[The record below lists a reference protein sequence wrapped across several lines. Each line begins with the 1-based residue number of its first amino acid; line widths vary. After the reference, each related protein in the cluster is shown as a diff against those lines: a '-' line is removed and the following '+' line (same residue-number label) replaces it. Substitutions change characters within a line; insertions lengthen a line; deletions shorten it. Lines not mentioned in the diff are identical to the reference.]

1 MRGRSLDS
9 GFENYRRE
17 RTRRRLNAGQPLRHL
32 GDQAE
37 LRRELEKAEAAE
49 LQDERISREVTEF
62 FEDAKRT
69 AASIVKKVAEM
80 QETASTERVSE
91 EMQEFL
97 VDAIQRMGD
106 FVNLLKEGAM
116 GDSEN
121 IEPHMHNLVGPM
133 LDSFR
138 LEGTAQL
145 ENQHLGEDPFDTE
158 VDNKTASTQGKDRD
172 APPPDDSFEEQTST
186 EPGTEPEIQKIASV
200 AHAEPTERLHEHEL
214 SPEVVMETDSE
225 AETSQVDL
233 PEDQELHTERGLPGE
248 RELSPDDD
256 LSGEDEPGEP
266 EVTAQ
271 TATIAHPLLEGIMGD
286 ETKLKGALRL
296 LVSGGLMTK
305 EQARSIYRTRPTVR

>member
-1 MRGRSLDS
+1 MKGRSLDS

-17 RTRRRLNAGQPLRHL
+17 RTRRRLTAGQPLRHL
-32 GDQAE
+32 GEQAE
-37 LRRELEKAEAAE
+37 LRAELEKAEAAE
-49 LQDERISREVTEF
+49 LQDERLTREVKEF
-62 FEDAKRT
+62 FADAKRT

-80 QETASTERVSE
+80 QEAAATERISE

-106 FVNLLKEGAM
+106 FVDLLKEGELGNA
-116 GDSEN
+116 SEN

-158 VDNKTASTQGKDRD
+158 VDNKRASRQGEDRD
-172 APPPDDSFEEQTST
+172 DSPPDASST
-186 EPGTEPEIQKIASV
+186 EPEAEPEIEKIASV
-200 AHAEPTERLHEHEL
+200 AHPEASERLHEHEL
-214 SPEVVMETDSE
+214 SPEVVMETDTDP
-225 AETSQVDL
+225 ETSEVDL
-233 PEDQELHTERGLPGE
+233 PEEQELHTERGLPGE
-248 RELSPDDD
+248 RELSGDDD
-256 LSGEDEPGEP
+256 LSGEDQPGKA

-271 TATIAHPLLEGIMGD
+271 TATVAHPLLEGIMGD

-296 LVSGGLMTK
+296 LVSGGLMSK
-305 EQARSIYRTRPTVR
+305 EQARSIYRTRSTS